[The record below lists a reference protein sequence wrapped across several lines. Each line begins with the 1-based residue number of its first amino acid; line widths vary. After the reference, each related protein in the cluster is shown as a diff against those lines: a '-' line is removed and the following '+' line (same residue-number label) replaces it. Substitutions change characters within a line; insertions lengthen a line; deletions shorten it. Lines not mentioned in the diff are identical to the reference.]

1 MYERELRRDW
11 AILGVESILIGVLTY
26 YSRLNDTNMHI
37 YMQIFAEP
45 YLIFA
50 PFILGI
56 LSFVIATVWQQ
67 NVKMINITLIS
78 SVMYWSAFMVL
89 ITINSIHEG
98 QSPTLGAFGFIVVIR
113 ILNMAY
119 MDNHGADI

>member
-11 AILGVESILIGVLTY
+11 AILGLESILIGVLTY
-26 YSRLNDTNMHI
+26 YSRIKDTNMHR
-37 YMQIFAEP
+37 YMQIFSEP
-45 YLIFA
+45 YLIFI

-56 LSFVIATVWQQ
+56 LSFVIATIWQR
-67 NVKMINITLIS
+67 NVKMINISLIS
-78 SVMYWSAFMVL
+78 GVMYWSAFMVL
-89 ITINSIHEG
+89 TTINSIHEG
-98 QSPTLGAFGFIVVIR
+98 GTPTLGAFGLIVVLR